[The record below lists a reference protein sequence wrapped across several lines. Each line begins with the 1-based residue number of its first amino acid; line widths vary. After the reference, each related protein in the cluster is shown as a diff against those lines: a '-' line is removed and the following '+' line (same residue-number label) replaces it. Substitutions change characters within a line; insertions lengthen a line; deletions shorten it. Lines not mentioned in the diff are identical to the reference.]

1 MEQQGSTYF
10 RPYKAKMSI
19 FWWTERLS
27 HFRFIMRELTSL
39 TVAFFAVV
47 FIFYLR
53 SLAQGPEA
61 YAQFLEKLQSPVF
74 IVLHILALG
83 GLIFHSITWFNL
95 APKAMV
101 VKVGK
106 KHLPDG
112 LIITANYAGWLI
124 ISLLIIW
131 FFI

>member
-1 MEQQGSTYF
+1 MEQQESTVF
-10 RPYKAKMSI
+10 RPYKPKMSI
-19 FWWTERLS
+19 FWWTKRLS

-47 FIFYLR
+47 SIFFLQ
-53 SLAQGPEA
+53 SLVGGPET
-61 YAQFLEKLQSPVF
+61 YAQYLEKLQSPVF
-74 IVLHILALG
+74 IILHMLALG

-101 VKVGK
+101 IKVGK
-106 KHLPDG
+106 KHIPGG

-124 ISLLIIW
+124 ISLIIILL
-131 FFI
+131 FI